1 MSHRSE
7 AITRQPNTATS
18 EVHQAASLV
27 DFAGKPLIVVRAGR
41 GHDSEWLPAQ
51 KALTTLSTNSRQR
64 VVADATHAS
73 LVLGETDAAA
83 ASQAMRDVVAS
94 VRTSQP
100 LALIGLEGGGAEQP
114 DRLAVPRC
122 ASPRSPQRT

>member
-1 MSHRSE
+1 MSHR
-7 AITRQPNTATS
+7 
-18 EVHQAASLV
+18 
-27 DFAGKPLIVVRAGR
+27 R

-51 KALTTLSTNSRQR
+51 KALATLSTNSRQR

-100 LALIGLEGGGAEQP
+100 LPA
-114 DRLAVPRC
+114 R
-122 ASPRSPQRT
+122 